1 MAPGGRLLDF
11 ALMNEQTQSGEYGVP
26 PSGGKVSEDRTLPV
40 LCHALALAGFT
51 GIPFANVLAPLLL
64 WLWKRGESAAIDE
77 HGKES
82 LNFQLSMTI
91 YTIVAA
97 ATLFIFIGIV
107 LLPLILVANLVLI
120 VLGSLD
126 ASKGRLYHYPFT
138 IRFLK

>member
-1 MAPGGRLLDF
+1 
-11 ALMNEQTQSGEYGVP
+11 MNDQAQSEFGVP
-26 PSGGKVSEDRTLPV
+26 PSGGSEHGVPPLVSEDRTLPV
-40 LCHALALAGFT
+40 LCHALALAGFV

-64 WLWKRGESAAIDE
+64 WLWKREESSAVDE

-107 LLPLILVANLVLI
+107 LLPVVLVANLVLVI
-120 VLGSLD
+120 LASLD
-126 ASKGRLYHYPFT
+126 ASKGQLYRYPFT

>member
-1 MAPGGRLLDF
+1 GVQTC
-11 ALMNEQTQSGEYGVP
+11 ALP
-26 PSGGKVSEDRTLPV
+26 I
-40 LCHALALAGFT
+40 LAGFV

-64 WLWKRGESAAIDE
+64 WLWKREESAAVDE

-107 LLPLILVANLVLI
+107 LLPVILVANLVLI
-120 VLGSLD
+120 ILASLD
-126 ASKGRLYHYPFT
+126 ASKGQLYRYPFT
-138 IRFLK
+138 ISFLK